1 MSWPRRALSQ
11 PDLAER
17 LLGRSRDA
25 VPEALNLADDR
36 RPEQRARARAL
47 LDRLERESPFPGP
60 PRVGSSGAPGS
71 GKSSLLDAMAR
82 ALRARGETLA
92 IVAVDPSSRASGGA
106 LLGDRIRVRSAG
118 SDPGVF
124 FRSMAARERLGG
136 ISDAARAGV
145 AILAP
150 VFDHVFVETVG
161 VGQAESDVTSI
172 VDTLAYVASPGGGD
186 VLQFIKAGL
195 IELPD
200 VFAVNKADLGE
211 AAANTAHELAGALE
225 LGGRE
230 AFGWKPPVLLV
241 SARDGTGVDR
251 LLETIRAH
259 REHQL
264 ASGALRAR
272 REVGREDGV
281 LAQLAERYG
290 SHGLAQLGGADGARA
305 RVRQSQS
312 ATSFALVEALGAE
325 IEASLRRSR

>member
-1 MSWPRRALSQ
+1 
-11 PDLAER
+11 
-17 LLGRSRDA
+17 

-36 RPEQRARARAL
+36 RPERRAQARAL
-47 LDRLERESPFPGP
+47 LDRLERESPFPGAA
-60 PRVGSSGAPGS
+60 RVGITGAPGS
-71 GKSSLLDAMAR
+71 GKSTLLDAVAR

-106 LLGDRIRVRSAG
+106 LLGDRIRVRAAAN
-118 SDPGVF
+118 DPGVF

-161 VGQAESDVTSI
+161 VGQSESDVTSI
-172 VDTLAYVASPGGGD
+172 VDTLVYVASPGGGD

-211 AAANTAHELAGALE
+211 VAANTAHELAGALE

-230 AFGWKPPVLLV
+230 TDGWKPPVLLV
-241 SARDGTGVDR
+241 SARDGTGIPQ
-251 LLETIRAH
+251 LLEAIRAH
-259 REHQL
+259 REHQA

-272 REVGREDGV
+272 RQAGLEDAV

-290 SHGLAQLGGADGARA
+290 SHGLAQLGGAEGARA
-305 RVRQSQS
+305 RVRQSQGT
-312 ATSFALVEALGAE
+312 TSFALVETLAAE
-325 IEASLRRSR
+325 IEASLRRPR